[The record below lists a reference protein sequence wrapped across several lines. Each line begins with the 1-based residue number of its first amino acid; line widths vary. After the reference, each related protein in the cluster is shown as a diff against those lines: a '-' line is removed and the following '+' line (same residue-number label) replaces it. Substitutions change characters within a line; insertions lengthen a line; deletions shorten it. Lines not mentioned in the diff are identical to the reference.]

1 MITPIKNVQIS
12 HANELSLFFPIQF
25 VKLSVLSIVDRVNQH
40 QLALFKLRYCNK
52 HPTSILDTI
61 NKKNYYD
68 IKLRIPRTM

>member
-12 HANELSLFFPIQF
+12 HANELSLFFHILV
-25 VKLSVLSIVDRVNQH
+25 VKLIIVQH
-40 QLALFKLRYCNK
+40 QLVLFKLRYCNK
-52 HPTSILDTI
+52 HPTSKLDMI